1 MGNVVSLGTCGYI
14 YKQREEVQTFRGMLE
29 NGNMVNCQLIEAVN
43 VNAVTSC
50 TRPFMS
56 MIHLMR
62 LPGKIKHSDIEE
74 K

>member
-1 MGNVVSLGTCGYI
+1 
-14 YKQREEVQTFRGMLE
+14 MLE

-74 K
+74 N